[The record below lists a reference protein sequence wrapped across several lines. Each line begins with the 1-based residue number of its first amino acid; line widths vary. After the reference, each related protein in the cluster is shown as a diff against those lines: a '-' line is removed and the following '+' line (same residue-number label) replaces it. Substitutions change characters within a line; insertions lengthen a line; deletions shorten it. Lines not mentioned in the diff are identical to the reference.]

1 MFDYFK
7 VSKFFLFIA
16 PLAVMVI
23 SITTLFPFIVGRY
36 VWFRMSVDLALIFFL
51 VGFLVS
57 RDPTA
62 IISRVKEVFKK
73 PLVIAVSIFTAI
85 FILAGFFG
93 INPSNSFWSNFE
105 RGEGG
110 LQILHLWLFFILI
123 SVLFREERDW
133 RRLFG
138 WAITGGVISALYG
151 VLAGFN
157 SLGFLG
163 PRFGE
168 TGFRFSGSIG
178 NSAYF
183 AILSLFLMFYS
194 LYLMR
199 DKIQS
204 GQNIFSKWVWPS
216 FLVLFF
222 LVASVSAATRGAFLG
237 LVAAVVVFLGYF
249 VYSHR
254 AWRKWLIVAGVAIL
268 IFVGVMVKYQDS
280 PFVKSLPVISRL
292 STISFSVETFST
304 RAIMWKIALD
314 GFKERPILG
323 WGPENFLKVF
333 DTRFDISYFNPTE
346 GFGAWFDRA
355 HSVYFDYL
363 VETGILGLLSFLGIF
378 IVLFW
383 QIIKTIIKTPKE
395 NRTGSFSFT
404 IAFLI
409 SLPVA
414 YLIQGIVLFDVL
426 STYIQIFLFLAFAGY
441 KLTSLNEEKHA
452 H

>member
-1 MFDYFK
+1 MGIFVLLVALFD
-7 VSKFFLFIA
+7 
-16 PLAVMVI
+16 
-23 SITTLFPFIVGRY
+23 
-36 VWFRMSVDLALIFFL
+36 
-51 VGFLVS
+51 
-57 RDPTA
+57 
-62 IISRVKEVFKK
+62 
-73 PLVIAVSIFTAI
+73 
-85 FILAGFFG
+85 
-93 INPSNSFWSNFE
+93 
-105 RGEGG
+105 
-110 LQILHLWLFFILI
+110 
-123 SVLFREERDW
+123 EERDW

-138 WAITGGVISALYG
+138 WAIGGGVLSGIY
-151 VLAGFN
+151 
-157 SLGFLG
+157 GFLAALG
-163 PRFGE
+163 VSKFIGQLFGDS
-168 TGFRFSGSIG
+168 GFRFSGSIG
-178 NSAYF
+178 NPAYLAAF
-183 AILSLFLMFYS
+183 SIFMIFYV
-194 LYLMR
+194 LYLLHDLYPDR
-199 DKIQS
+199 LKS
-204 GQNIFSKWVWPS
+204 AKA
-216 FLVLFF
+216 LVLYVIGTAFVAMFF
-222 LVASVSAATRGAFLG
+222 AAGTRGAFMG
-237 LVAAVVVFLGYF
+237 LVVAVIAGLFYF
-249 VYSHR
+249 IYTRPSM
-254 AWRKWLIVAGVAIL
+254 RKWLFIIGFVLVIL
-268 IFVGVMVKYQDS
+268 VGSLVYFKDTS
-280 PFVKSLPVISRL
+280 FVKSIPGSRIFN
-292 STISFSVETFST
+292 ISFSARTFED